1 MVKHENVIVFD
12 LDGTLCEIKK
22 SDESYADIAPKK
34 DVIEQLKA
42 YREMGFYII
51 IQTARQMKTHDGN
64 LGRINANT
72 AKVTIDWLEKNEV
85 VYDELYFGKPWC
97 GKNGFYVDDKAI
109 RPNEFTSLSFEE
121 IQELIKEN

>member
-34 DVIEQLKA
+34 DVIELLKA